1 MNPNLARLNPYPFDR
16 LNQLLKSVKPA
27 DQRFISLAMGE
38 PQHEPPAFII
48 EFLKQGDM
56 ARQSLKTY
64 PPTKGS
70 DQLRQ
75 AIAGFLRNRFSPAHP
90 DPDHQILPVNGTR
103 EALFAVAQAL
113 SRPLTKPLTLLPNPF
128 YQIYEGAALLA
139 GTTPHYID
147 CPASQGFKPNFNEI
161 DDETWARVGLVYLC
175 NPGNPHGALMT
186 EQALQSLIRKA
197 IEHDVILIADECY
210 SEIYAD
216 EAAPPVGLLQ
226 AAAAMGNTDFKQ
238 CIAFN
243 SLSKRSNLPGL
254 RSGYAAGD
262 ADLIRQFLLYR
273 TYHGSAMPV
282 HTQKLS
288 ALAWSDEAHVID
300 NRALYRT
307 KTQAFIQTLAPVWPI
322 TAPTAS
328 FYLWPETPTDD
339 QQFTQDLIR
348 LCNIKVLPG
357 QYLSRAVNGVNPGAG
372 RVRIALVAE
381 QAACVEAAERI
392 KACFQALG

>member
-16 LNQLLKSVKPA
+16 LNQLLQTVTPA

-38 PQHEPPAFII
+38 PQHEPPEFLID
-48 EFLKQGDM
+48 FLKQGDM
-56 ARQSLKTY
+56 AKQSLKTY
-64 PPTKGS
+64 PPTKGT
-70 DQLRQ
+70 DELRQ
-75 AIAGFLRNRFSPAHP
+75 AIAGFLRRRFAPAHP

-113 SRPLTKPLTLLPNPF
+113 SRPQAKPLTLLPNPF

-139 GTTPHYID
+139 GTTPQYLS
-147 CPASQGFKPNFNEI
+147 CPASNDFKPNFDDI
-161 DDETWARVGLVYLC
+161 DADTWQRVGMVYLC
-175 NPGNPHGALMT
+175 NPGNPHGGLMT
-186 EQALQSLIRKA
+186 EQDLQTLIRTA

-238 CIAFN
+238 CLAFN

-254 RSGYAAGD
+254 RSGYVAGN

-282 HTQKLS
+282 HAQKLS
-288 ALAWSDEAHVID
+288 TLAWSDERHVIE

-307 KTQAFIQTLAPVWPI
+307 KTKAFVQTLAPVWPI
-322 TAPTAS
+322 TPPAAS
-328 FYLWPETPTDD
+328 FYLWPETPIDD
-339 QQFTQDLIR
+339 EQFTQNLMQS
-348 LCNIKVLPG
+348 CNIKVLPG
-357 QYLSRAVNGVNPGAG
+357 QYLSRTVDGVNPGVG

-381 QAACVEAAERI
+381 QSDCIEAAERI
-392 KACFQALG
+392 KVCFQDLG